1 MTVFKGYLKII
12 KSNLAMLISYT
23 VIFVIICILIVHFVP
38 ENTKETF
45 KSESLN
51 ITLVDRDN
59 SDASR
64 ALSDYLSL
72 GNRVI
77 SSDGDKA
84 ELIHSLYTRDTDY
97 VLMIPSG
104 FSESLELESTSVPGS
119 TAGYYLNNAINT
131 FVRTIKAYE
140 AAGYSLSE
148 ALHRA
153 IEISKTK
160 AEVERVNT
168 SKINDGEV
176 ENYVFTLRYFP
187 YLYMS
192 AMIYSVGGVLKAY
205 RDRGIRARMS
215 ASPIP
220 SMRQTVES
228 VLAFSILFVAFWLVC
243 LLLPLVTQGA
253 SFYGSKFMWYFILN
267 TAVLMATSISIA
279 FLVSTVVKNDMAISA
294 LANVIGLG
302 MSFLCGVFV
311 PQRLL
316 GSGVTAISRFL
327 PVYWYEQV
335 NDMLGTMGSTSVLT
349 SDNYRLIAQSFAI
362 QLAFAICIICIAL
375 VISKRKHD
383 RVA

>member
-1 MTVFKGYLKII
+1 M
-12 KSNLAMLISYT
+12 
-23 VIFVIICILIVHFVP
+23 
-38 ENTKETF
+38 
-45 KSESLN
+45 
-51 ITLVDRDN
+51 
-59 SDASR
+59 
-64 ALSDYLSL
+64 
-72 GNRVI
+72 
-77 SSDGDKA
+77 
-84 ELIHSLYTRDTDY
+84 
-97 VLMIPSG
+97 
-104 FSESLELESTSVPGS
+104 
-119 TAGYYLNNAINT
+119 
-131 FVRTIKAYE
+131 RTIKAYE

-327 PVYWYEQV
+327 PVYWYERV
-335 NDMLGTMGSTSVLT
+335 NDMLGTMSSTSVLT